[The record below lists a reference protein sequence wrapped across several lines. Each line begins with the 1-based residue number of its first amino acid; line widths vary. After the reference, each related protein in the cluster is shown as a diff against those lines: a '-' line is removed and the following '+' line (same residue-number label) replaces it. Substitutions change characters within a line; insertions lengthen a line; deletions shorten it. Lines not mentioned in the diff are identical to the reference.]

1 MSPTPTPAYANR
13 LLLAF
18 PPADLALIEPHLTL
32 VTLAL
37 GEVLIRAD
45 TPIAHVHFV
54 ERGIVSLVAVAHDGE
69 QIETGLIGREGLI
82 GTSVLLGAPST
93 PNEARVQAAGL
104 AHAVPVDAVR
114 ELLRSSPKLHERLLR
129 CAQLV
134 NTQIACTALANGRYP
149 VGQRLARWLLMCH
162 DRTDGDVLP
171 TTHRFLL
178 LMLGVNRPHL
188 TTELAALERAG
199 ITVTRRGT
207 ITICDRD
214 ALLTR
219 AGAAY
224 GVPEAEYERLIDGT
238 VKTA

>member
-37 GEVLIRAD
+37 GEVLIRP
-45 TPIAHVHFV
+45 TRRSPMCTFV

-82 GTSVLLGAPST
+82 GTSVLLVHRAL

-134 NTQIACTALANGRYP
+134 NTQIACTALANGPLPGRAAP
-149 VGQRLARWLLMCH
+149 RTLAADVSRP
-162 DRTDGDVLP
+162 DGRDVLP

-188 TTELAALERAG
+188 TTELAALERERHH
-199 ITVTRRGT
+199 TVTRAAT

-214 ALLTR
+214 ALLAR
-219 AGAAY
+219 QA
-224 GVPEAEYERLIDGT
+224 PPT
-238 VKTA
+238 VCRKPSTSG